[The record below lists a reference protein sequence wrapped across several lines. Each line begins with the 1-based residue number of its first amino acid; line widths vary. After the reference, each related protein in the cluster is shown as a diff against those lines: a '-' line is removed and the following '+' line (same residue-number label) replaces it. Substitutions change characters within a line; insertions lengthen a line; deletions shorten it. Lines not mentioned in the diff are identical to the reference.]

1 LFSWSFIQAN
11 ALAAALTDH
20 KQTAGSA
27 AALLGLSQFALG
39 APLIPLVGVR
49 GEGTA
54 LPMAIVI
61 LGCGIGAAVAFR
73 ALVASTPRARIATAP
88 QTSDV

>member
-1 LFSWSFIQAN
+1 
-11 ALAAALTDH
+11 
-20 KQTAGSA
+20 
-27 AALLGLSQFALG
+27 
-39 APLIPLVGVR
+39 
-49 GEGTA
+49 
-54 LPMAIVI
+54 MAIVI